1 MVFPKLKSKLLLVL
15 SGFVSGACTPADKQ
29 KAVSSEDGIEQC
41 SQVDPTHL
49 SVITEAW
56 FGRIENGVSPGA
68 DLDGDGPNC
77 GHEDFVDSEGNSGI
91 DNAFGALLPLLDLTE
106 FTAVEVYLQDT
117 INWGELLLM
126 IEMEDVD
133 SVENDPC
140 VNVNL
145 LRGLGEPTVGTDKI
159 IESGQTFDRDLDL
172 PMSRSEQMAVV
183 DGRLEASPLNLP
195 LPVQY
200 FDDHLSIN
208 FEKGVLRRDIGE
220 DGHGTGFLAGGV
232 CSQDIV
238 DFVDGRGDIDVGDL
252 LISLL
257 DTNSD
262 VWPNENGVCEG
273 FSAVLEFKTKPAF
286 FYLDE

>member
-1 MVFPKLKSKLLLVL
+1 L
-15 SGFVSGACTPADKQ
+15 GAC
-29 KAVSSEDGIEQC
+29 SSEGKQAASKTEEVLEQC
-41 SQVDPTHL
+41 SRVDPTHL

-56 FGRIENGVSPGA
+56 FGRIENGVSRGA
-68 DLDGDGPNC
+68 DLDGDAPNC
-77 GHEDFVDSEGNSGI
+77 GHEDYVDPEGNTGI
-91 DNAFGALLPLLDLTE
+91 DNALGGLLPLLDLTE

-133 SVENDPC
+133 SIENDPC

-159 IESGQTFDRDLDL
+159 IESGQTFDRDLEL
-172 PMSRSEQMAVV
+172 PMSRSEGMAVEG
-183 DGRLEASPLNLP
+183 GRLMASPLNLP

-200 FDDHLSIN
+200 FDDHLTIN
-208 FEKGVLRRDIGE
+208 FQQGTLQHDIGE

-232 CSQDIV
+232 LSQDIV

-262 VWPNENGVCEG
+262 VWPDENGKCQG

>member
-1 MVFPKLKSKLLLVL
+1 MGFPKSRFKLFMILCGVK
-15 SGFVSGACTPADKQ
+15 VSACTPTAKDATVGQ
-29 KAVSSEDGIEQC
+29 QEAVQQC
-41 SQVDPTHL
+41 SRVDPTHL

-77 GHEDFVDSEGNSGI
+77 GHEDFVDAEGNEGI
-91 DNAFGALLPLLDLTE
+91 DNAFGALLPLLELTE

-159 IESGQTFDRDLDL
+159 ILSGQTFDRDLDL
-172 PMSRSEQMAVV
+172 PMSRSEGMAVV
-183 DGRLEASPLNLP
+183 EGRLEASPLNLP

-200 FDDHLSIN
+200 FDDHLTIN
-208 FEKGVLRRDIGE
+208 FEQGVLRHDIGE

-232 CSQDIV
+232 RSQDIV

-262 VWPNENGVCEG
+262 VWPNDSGVCEG
-273 FSAVLEFKTKPAF
+273 FSAVLEFRTKPAF
-286 FYLDE
+286 FYADE

>member
-1 MVFPKLKSKLLLVL
+1 MGFPKLKCNPW
-15 SGFVSGACTPADKQ
+15 GFVCGALLGGCTPADK
-29 KAVSSEDGIEQC
+29 KTTVGPEVDIEQC
-41 SQVDPTHL
+41 SRVDPTHL

-56 FGRIENGVSPGA
+56 FARIENGVSPGA

-77 GHEDFVDSEGNSGI
+77 GHEDFVDSEGNEGI

-172 PMSRSEQMAVV
+172 PMSRSEGMAVV

-200 FDDHLSIN
+200 FDDHLTIN
-208 FEKGVLRRDIGE
+208 FEQGVLRHDIGE

-232 CSQDIV
+232 RSQDIV

-262 VWPNENGVCEG
+262 VWPNENGKCEG

>member
-1 MVFPKLKSKLLLVL
+1 MGFPKLKCNWSVFLCVALT
-15 SGFVSGACTPADKQ
+15 GGCTSAEKETNVGPEAD
-29 KAVSSEDGIEQC
+29 IEQC
-41 SQVDPTHL
+41 SRVDPTHL

-56 FGRIENGVSPGA
+56 FARIENGVSPGA

-77 GHEDFVDSEGNSGI
+77 GHEDFVDSEGNEGI

-145 LRGLGEPTVGTDKI
+145 IRGLGEPTVGTDKI

-172 PMSRSEQMAVV
+172 PMSRSEGVAVV
-183 DGRLEASPLNLP
+183 DRRLEASPLNLP

-200 FDDHLSIN
+200 FDDHLTIN
-208 FEKGVLRRDIGE
+208 FEQGVLRHDIGE
-220 DGHGTGFLAGGV
+220 DGHGTGFLAGGIR
-232 CSQDIV
+232 SQDIV

-262 VWPNENGVCEG
+262 VWPDENGKCEG

>member
-1 MVFPKLKSKLLLVL
+1 MGFLTLRSECTLILCCAVL
-15 SGFVSGACTPADKQ
+15 SACSSGKQ
-29 KAVSSEDGIEQC
+29 GSVESVEDAIEQC
-41 SQVDPTHL
+41 SRVDPTHL

-68 DLDGDGPNC
+68 DLDGDGANC

-133 SVENDPC
+133 SVENDPF

-172 PMSRSEQMAVV
+172 PMSRSESMAVV

-200 FDDHLSIN
+200 FDDHLTIN
-208 FEKGVLRRDIGE
+208 FEKGVLRHDIGE

-232 CSQDIV
+232 RSQDIV